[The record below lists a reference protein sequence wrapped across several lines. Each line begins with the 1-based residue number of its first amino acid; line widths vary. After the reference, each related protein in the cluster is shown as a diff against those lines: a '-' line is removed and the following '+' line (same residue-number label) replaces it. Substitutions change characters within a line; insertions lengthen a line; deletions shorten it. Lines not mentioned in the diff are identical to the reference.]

1 MSILLSSDKVLR
13 EQALILNEFVEK
25 QTSKTVPFSYL
36 KQFAEE
42 KI

>member
-1 MSILLSSDKVLR
+1 MSILLSADLT

-25 QTSKTVPFSYL
+25 QTSKTVPSSYL
-36 KQFAEE
+36 KQFIEE